1 MIQRSL
7 DWRFELLRGPAG
19 SGGLVVDLFA
29 GGGGASAGIEA
40 ALGRPIDIALN
51 HDPVAL
57 AVHKKN
63 HPDALHLEA
72 SVWEVLPEDV
82 TKGRPVD
89 LLWASPDCTHFSKA
103 KGDVPKRQDI
113 RSLAWAVVRWA
124 KAVKP
129 AVIMVEN
136 VTEFRSWGPLGDDG
150 RPQKDRLGQ
159 TFKRW
164 RSTLQNLGYVVDA
177 RVLDAS
183 EYGAPTRRKRLF
195 IVARCDG
202 QPICWPL
209 KTHGKDLLPTRSA
222 AECIQWDVPVPSIF
236 DRKRPLAEKTLARI
250 AAGIKRYVLEA
261 DEPFVVEGAAQSL
274 IQTGW
279 GEREGQHPRCLDIH
293 KPLGTVPAGGVKH
306 ALVSAFLARH
316 FGGVVGKDMRE
327 PIPTITAKD
336 HHSLA
341 TATLEPAC
349 GAEAT
354 KVPQVRAFLTTY
366 YGSDGTGGQGLDE
379 PMRTIRSK
387 DCLGLVYVAG
397 EEYQI
402 VDIGMRMLEPGELLR
417 AQFGRFAD
425 HYDMREART
434 KTAKVRLIGNSVCPE
449 VAEALVAVNNP
460 TETEE
465 EAAA

>member
-7 DWRFELLRGPAG
+7 DWRFELLRGPAA

-57 AVHKKN
+57 AVHKRN
-63 HPDALHLEA
+63 HPDTLHLEA
-72 SVWEVLPEDV
+72 SIWEVKPEDV

-136 VTEFRSWGPLGDDG
+136 VTEFQSWGPLGDDG
-150 RPQKDRLGQ
+150 RPRKDALGQ

-164 RSTLQNLGYVVDA
+164 RSTLRNLGYVVDA

-183 EYGAPTRRKRLF
+183 EYGTPTRRKRLF
-195 IVARCDG
+195 IVARRDG
-202 QPICWPL
+202 EPICWPA
-209 KTHGKDLLPTRSA
+209 KTHGKGAQPPRSA
-222 AECIQWDVPVPSIF
+222 AECIDWSLPVPSIF
-236 DRKRPLAEKTLARI
+236 DRKRPLAANTLARI

-261 DEPFVVEGAAQSL
+261 EEPFVVQGAAQSL
-274 IQTGW
+274 VQTGW
-279 GEREGQHPRCLDIH
+279 GERDGQAPRCLDIQ

-306 ALVSAFLARH
+306 ALVSAFLAKH
-316 FGGVVGKDMRE
+316 FGGVVGTDMRQ
-327 PIPTITAKD
+327 PTSTITAKD

-341 TATLEPAC
+341 TAKLEPSRC
-349 GAEAT
+349 QNEAS
-354 KVPQVRAFLTTY
+354 KAPQVRAFLTAY
-366 YGSDGTGGQGLDE
+366 YGSDATGGQGLEE
-379 PMRTIRSK
+379 PLRTIRGK
-387 DCLGLVYVAG
+387 DCLGLVYVEG

-417 AQFGRFAD
+417 AQFGRFAES
-425 HYDMREART
+425 YDMSEAKT

-460 TETEE
+460 SETE